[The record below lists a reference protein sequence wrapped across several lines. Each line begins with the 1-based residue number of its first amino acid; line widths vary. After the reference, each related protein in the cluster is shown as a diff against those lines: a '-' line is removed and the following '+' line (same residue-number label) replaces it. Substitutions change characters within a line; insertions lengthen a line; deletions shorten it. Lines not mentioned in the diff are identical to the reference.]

1 MAVAVQLE
9 EPMAILEVRKY
20 KSATNRYNQC
30 TMTKEKNMNMYLI
43 SAVCGFVAIFACH
56 MAHGMHLKHIV
67 KNQEQILAKLD
78 KLESG
83 GSDE

>member
-1 MAVAVQLE
+1 
-9 EPMAILEVRKY
+9 
-20 KSATNRYNQC
+20 
-30 TMTKEKNMNMYLI
+30 MYLFP
-43 SAVCGFVAIFACH
+43 ALCGFVAIFGCH

-67 KNQEQILAKLD
+67 KNQEKILAKLD